1 MLRLTGRD
9 ASNPIIFYDGACG
22 LCSQW
27 VQFVIRRDRRG
38 EFRFAALQSE
48 FAARVLRRHGAR
60 SHALD
65 SMYVVVSPGALDE
78 RLLAESDAVLFVIT
92 EIGGAWWPVA
102 MVLGILPIWFRDR
115 LYKIIA
121 ARRYRLFGAASS
133 CVRLDPADRQR
144 FLDV

>member
-9 ASNPIIFYDGACG
+9 ASNPIVFYDGARG

-48 FAARVLRRHGAR
+48 FAARVLRRHGAC

-65 SMYVVVSPGALDE
+65 SM
-78 RLLAESDAVLFVIT
+78 AV
-92 EIGGAWWPVA
+92 
-102 MVLGILPIWFRDR
+102 VLGILPTCLRSR
-115 LYKIIA
+115 LYRIIA
-121 ARRYRLFGAASS
+121 ARRYRWFGAASS
-133 CVRLDPADRQR
+133 CVRLDPAHRQR